1 MGPNLI
7 QKSCSITLET
17 WIVTL
22 LHLRRMC
29 YTFLQQWDCLSQ
41 TPLPSLSISSVWFSI
56 EATKRQRKNDVV
68 CMVHTIGN
76 AFCLIISQ
84 DWDETGNIQ
93 ICIKRICIP
102 TASLSQTTFLNILK
116 CGVTW
121 YDARFGANL
130 IFLTDWENEM
140 KILFLQIQMNTK
152 KKQNKMS
159 ISCKQQNEHF
169 IRNHRTVTAL

>member
-17 WIVTL
+17 WIVTS

-68 CMVHTIGN
+68 CMLHTIGN

-102 TASLSQTTFLNILK
+102 TASLSQTTFFEHSQVWCDLIWCTLWGKFNFSHWLRKWDENFI
-116 CGVTW
+116 
-121 YDARFGANL
+121 FANP
-130 IFLTDWENEM
+130 NEY
-140 KILFLQIQMNTK
+140 K
-152 KKQNKMS
+152 KNKMS